1 MRRLAL
7 IYGLLL
13 TLTAGV
19 WGSALAAASEWCMHA
34 GSAPAA
40 SGEHDCC
47 RAKIGAPEAAHPAAH
62 DDASGR
68 ASHDI
73 STHDVSTHD
82 SSTHDA
88 STHDASRVESNTLS
102 RDAAAHAGMNCAEAD
117 AAADATPAVRAAT
130 AAGLSCTECC
140 AGNSGQTPAT
150 PLSVVPEQSKF
161 KRAAESVRAGACGF
175 YAPSPTRFSHLAP
188 TQHAP
193 PAPGERRHILISVFL
208 I

>member
-7 IYGLLL
+7 IYGILL

-34 GSAPAA
+34 GSSAPAA
-40 SGEHDCC
+40 SDEHDCC
-47 RAKIGAPEAAHPAAH
+47 RAKIGAPDAAHPAAH

-68 ASHDI
+68 ASR
-73 STHDVSTHD
+73 
-82 SSTHDA
+82 DA
-88 STHDASRVESNTLS
+88 STHDASTPDVSTHNASHVESNTLNQ
-102 RDAAAHAGMNCAEAD
+102 AAAHAGVNCVDAD
-117 AAADATPAVRAAT
+117 AAADAMPAIRAAT
-130 AAGLSCTECC
+130 ASGLSCAECC

-150 PLSVVPEQSKF
+150 PLSVAPEQSKF
-161 KRAAESVRAGACGF
+161 KRAAESVRAGTYGF
-175 YAPSPTRFSHLAP
+175 YAFSPSRISHLAP

-193 PAPGERRHILISVFL
+193 PASTERRYILISVFL

>member
-7 IYGLLL
+7 IYGILL

-19 WGSALAAASEWCMHA
+19 WGGTLAAASEWCMHA
-34 GSAPAA
+34 GSSAPAA
-40 SGEHDCC
+40 SDEHDCC
-47 RAKIGAPEAAHPAAH
+47 RAKIGTPDAAHPDGH

-68 ASHDI
+68 AS
-73 STHDVSTHD
+73 
-82 SSTHDA
+82 HDA
-88 STHDASRVESNTLS
+88 STHDASRVEPDTLS
-102 RDAAAHAGMNCAEAD
+102 QAAAHAGMNCAEAD
-117 AAADATPAVRAAT
+117 AAADGTPAVRAAT
-130 AAGLSCTECC
+130 ASGLSCIECC

-150 PLSVVPEQSKF
+150 PLSVAPEQSKF

-175 YAPSPTRFSHLAP
+175 YAFSPSRISHLAP

-193 PAPGERRHILISVFL
+193 PAPGERRHMLNSVFL